1 MRPGALCLAAVLLAA
16 CAARAE
22 VIAPTELS
30 RERVILHTN
39 GGDIVLALYPK
50 VAPNTCEQFMA
61 MARAG
66 VYDSTRFH
74 RLDPN
79 FVLQNAGHND
89 RLEPLSEP
97 QRKTVQRLKAEFSR
111 VPHKYGVLSM
121 AHADGDPDSG
131 ESSFS
136 IMLAAAPHLD
146 GKYTV
151 FGEVVRGMDVV
162 ESFKSVPRD
171 TQFQP
176 KTRIAVLKAEVLDTP
191 EAYARASIAG
201 PKEIPYTKE
210 DAERDRKA
218 EEQAIAR
225 FVPAFAGVALAMMLL
240 ISVAQFLF
248 AEKIPPKTLASVQLI
263 SVLVGAFFAV
273 VLLTPAAQHRESL
286 AMMVFLGILGLFKLM
301 GRFEAPGG
309 PPKKEEAKKAG

>member
-1 MRPGALCLAAVLLAA
+1 MRTLRFGFAAILFAV

-22 VIAPTELS
+22 VLSPTELGK
-30 RERVILHTN
+30 ERVILHTN

-50 VAPNTCEQFMA
+50 VAPRTCEQFLEMVS
-61 MARAG
+61 AG
-66 VYDSTRFH
+66 VYDGTRFH

-89 RLEPLSEP
+89 RPEPLTGP
-97 QRKTVQRLKAEFSR
+97 QRETVHKLKAEFSR

-162 ESFKSVPRD
+162 EMFKSVPRD
-171 TQFQP
+171 AQFQP
-176 KTRIAVLKAEVLDTP
+176 KVRISVLKAEVLETP
-191 EAYARASIAG
+191 DAYARASIAG

-210 DAERDRKA
+210 DAERDKRA

-225 FVPAFAGVALAMMLL
+225 FVPAFAGVVLAMMLL
-240 ISVAQFLF
+240 LSVAQFLF

-263 SVLVGAFFAV
+263 SVLVGAFFAI

-286 AMMVFLGILGLFKLM
+286 AMLVFLGILGLFKLM